1 MGLIM
6 LMYHPAQDINHCV
19 YRLLL
24 ITEYS
29 EHERLSIDL
38 YRLIDFYTLFPSLLK
53 LMAHLPSPIHRHK
66 DKFTQIP
73 EPFESLKNTKRIL
86 HELEHLQSI
95 AIQNLLAKNL
105 LDSESVRDGYLKR
118 TNTELPESFLG
129 AIRDSRLLKS
139 EWFKVLINEFPKAK
153 FTGNNGL
160 KARTGLMEY
169 RYDMEKS

>member
-1 MGLIM
+1 M

-24 ITEYS
+24 ITELS
-29 EHERLSIDL
+29 EHEQLGIDL
-38 YRLIDFYTLFPSLLK
+38 YRLIDFYTLFPYLLR
-53 LMAHLPSPIHRHK
+53 LMAQFPSPIHRYK
-66 DKFTQIP
+66 SKFKEIP

-95 AIQNLLAKNL
+95 AIQNLLAKEL
-105 LDSESVRDGYLKR
+105 LDSESFKNGYLKR
-118 TNTELPESFLG
+118 TEKALPEPFLV
-129 AIRDSRLLKS
+129 AIWDSRLLK
-139 EWFKVLINEFPKAK
+139 EDWFKVLINEFPKAK

-169 RYDMEKS
+169 RYDMEQS